1 MLKPT
6 VLIVDDEKPT
16 REGLRAA
23 LEDRYDVYIAEDGEG
38 ALRLLEED
46 GYDVLLTDLRMPGIG
61 GLDLILSLI
70 HI

>member
-1 MLKPT
+1 MMKTHP
-6 VLIVDDEKPT
+6 
-16 REGLRAA
+16 EGLRAA

-61 GLDLILSLI
+61 DST
-70 HI
+70 